1 MAESFFL
8 GIDIG
13 STASKCVIVDASGE
27 VRGTGLY
34 PSGAGTKGPRAA
46 MDEALSKAGIAFE
59 DIARSVATGYGRKLM
74 DWADSQVSELSCHA
88 KGASHL
94 FEGVR
99 TIDRHR
105 RAGCESTA
113 SGT

>member
-1 MAESFFL
+1 MAEMFYL

-13 STASKCVIVDASGE
+13 STASKCVIVDAAGE
-27 VRGTGLY
+27 VCGTGMY

-99 TIDRHR
+99 TIIDIGGQDAKVLRL
-105 RAGCESTA
+105 
-113 SGT
+113 